1 MNVLADTKPG
11 SHVTLPDEEILYWLS
26 ELFSV
31 LSDVT
36 RLKIVATLQHGE
48 LCVRDIAHTID
59 MSVSAVSH
67 QMRLLKT
74 MRLVKFRK
82 LGKMKYYSLDD
93 SHIDQLLKIAHE
105 HVEERIGSS
114 HE

>member
-1 MNVLADTKPG
+1 MSVLTNTKPG
-11 SHVTLPDEEILYWLS
+11 SHVKLPDEETLYWLS

-36 RLKIVATLQHGE
+36 RLKIVTILQHGE
-48 LCVRDIAHTID
+48 LCVQDIAQTIG

-74 MRLVKFRK
+74 MKLVKFRK

-93 SHIDQLLKIAHE
+93 SHIEQLLRIAHE
-105 HVEERIGSS
+105 HVEERNG
-114 HE
+114 

>member
-1 MNVLADTKPG
+1 MSIHANTKPG
-11 SHVTLPDEEILYWLS
+11 SQVKLPDEETLYWLS

-36 RLKIVATLQHGE
+36 RLKIVTTLQYGE
-48 LCVRDIAHTID
+48 LCVQDIAQTID

-93 SHIDQLLKIAHE
+93 SHIEQLLRIAHE
-105 HVEERIGSS
+105 HVAEGKG
-114 HE
+114 

>member
-1 MNVLADTKPG
+1 MVVLKH
-11 SHVTLPDEEILYWLS
+11 SKQKIQINLPDEETLFQLS

-31 LSDVT
+31 LSEVT
-36 RLKIVATLQHGE
+36 RLKIVSTLQKGE
-48 LCVRDIAHTID
+48 LCVQDIAQTID

-82 LGKMKYYSLDD
+82 FGKMKYYSLDD
-93 SHIDQLLKIAHE
+93 SHIEQLLQIAHQ
-105 HVEERIGSS
+105 HVEEKTG
-114 HE
+114 